1 MASCAEALRAMIERI
16 AKRWKGNRKVV
27 GKGKR
32 LFDRVLERRGLRV
45 KLLVCVRESRVKERR

>member
-1 MASCAEALRAMIERI
+1 MIERI